1 MKKQAKTKF
10 LSILIALVMVLSCA
24 VPAFA
29 VEDDQLQSNAPEAT
43 EAVETTDL
51 QISPEAVENLTQSDV
66 TYKDGTYEGTGTGYK
81 NGAINLKV
89 TITGGKISK
98 VELVSQQG
106 QTFWDSKNVASLFDT
121 IVAANSPEV
130 EGVSG
135 ATLSSNGVKTAVR
148 DALSKAE
155 TTTPDPS
162 DDTVFDSGNGTKQ
175 NPYLIKTVAQLQAFA
190 KAVNGGETYQG
201 QYVSLNN
208 DLDLTGIDWTPI
220 GSSGVFKGIF
230 DGGSYTIENMTFGTE
245 TEPAEKENVGLFGDL
260 GDGGVIRNVGVKN
273 AVVYNTY
280 QGSQNIGLIAAGTGD
295 NSVVENCWATG
306 TITST
311 GRVTDDGKYSYIGGL
326 VAASGLKSL
335 IANSWSDV
343 TISSSSGTDNAVGG
357 IVGWTS
363 NNSVVINC
371 AAFGDISDT
380 SGNEGT
386 FSAVGGVVGYCNAAV
401 YACYSNSD
409 LHMDHSSYED
419 GADVP
424 IGGVV
429 GGNSCVAAA
438 YNCYFNKDAKQT
450 YYGGDAVT
458 DPLAVG
464 YDAVNWSASD
474 NTYCE
479 GLSAKEIQ
487 GDAIL
492 KKLTAALTADQLT
505 AAQTWFAK
513 ESLLKDGMTLDV
525 FLSMTESG
533 WNGWE
538 KGTDGR
544 LLPTGA
550 SSVLPEEPDY
560 FDGGDGS
567 KADPYVISSEE
578 HLRKFAAA
586 TVSGKLITVN
596 KYFKLGADIALNGD
610 WTPIHNFAGSF
621 DGDGHTVS
629 GMTIGTEASPVNQA
643 QVGFFDSL
651 PEGASVQNLNITGAA
666 IYAKTGSKFDDRLY
680 AGVLAGTVKSVKIDN
695 CTVQGSMVSAESGAF
710 TYSGGLVG
718 RTEGNTYLTNSIA
731 QVPVKAVCTAT
742 SAYAGGLIGYSSDS
756 NLVANCAALGN
767 VTASGVSSKYNNCT
781 AGGLIGYSSFLVE
794 NCYAAGNVTLSNSAT
809 SFDAYTGAL
818 LGKQAGGVAVDSHYD
833 AGCVLT
839 VNDAAAETVAA
850 VGDVKK
856 WDYADKNKIT
866 AEDTDAKAFVAT
878 MNAGIAETALAETDT
893 YLTSYPFNN
902 STNIFADVISV
913 RKTIALNNWALTGG
927 KVVFGE
933 AEAPIFASG
942 EGTQDN
948 PYIIKT
954 EAQLRAFAA
963 ATAEDTT
970 YSDCYVALDADI
982 ALQGEWTPIHS
993 FAGNFDGRNH
1003 TVSGLTIGTA
1013 SAPKELTSAGFFD
1026 YLGNT
1031 ATVSNLKLT
1040 GVAIYVQTA
1049 AAYGRCLAGA
1059 LVGGATGIGRNVT
1072 IDHCSVTGS
1081 MVSVKSD
1088 FYSYAGG
1095 MIGQLANDSV
1105 VTNCWADIAVSAIV
1119 PDTVSMGTS
1128 MAGGLIASNGRN
1140 GMIANCAALGNVT
1153 ASGVN
1158 ANANTGSF
1166 AGGLGGQLTG
1176 LIQNCYAAGNLSL
1189 TNKTKAVTPY
1199 VGGLVGQLSMGT
1211 AVDGYFNSKATATV
1225 NGEAATLDVLGAK
1238 TATSA
1243 THNIMGKTTGTTT
1256 FTATMNSG
1264 LSKAGMAAADAWLTS
1279 DEGNYEQVE
1288 LNAMRPAVWYG
1299 WTLQNNKVLLSAK
1312 AYEEPKDPVD
1322 VFDSGSGTEADPW
1335 IIKTAD
1341 QWSKFADS
1349 FSDTDYAG
1357 KYIALGAD
1365 ITLNKGQTPAG
1376 NVDAGLQTFKGVF
1389 DGRNHTVSGLEIG
1402 SASAPVQDTK
1412 PRMYFGLFAELENA
1426 TVKNLGVKDAKIY
1439 VTSEYSIMAGP
1450 LAGFTDNA
1458 TVDGCWATGTVV
1470 VKTTTSDMVEYNSYA
1485 GGLVGYSQYS
1495 NIVNSW
1501 TNTSLDA
1508 YCKTAN
1514 AEAGGIAGLTSF
1526 GLVANCYT
1534 LGDVSGETDRT
1545 VDDGGVAYLGGIAGC
1560 QASTLVNCYTTT
1572 NATARS
1578 WTQYVGAIAGMA
1590 TAISKTY
1597 DSYYS
1602 ENVKL
1607 TIVGST
1613 VNPPVAL
1620 GRTVPLGYNENGEFM
1635 SGALVDGLEALPA
1648 LNTKALADKLNANFS
1663 SFPAD
1668 TNTLGLS
1675 LKKWVVSD
1683 KLVTFGEETADVT
1696 YKPIAPPT
1704 QEVKYKDGTYY
1715 GRDTAENVIV
1725 AVTVED
1731 SKVTSA
1737 KIVSPENFDAANAK
1751 TILDAVVADQT
1762 VNDASNGSSDDKA
1775 LKGALVVAL
1784 NKALLGDTSGYDTA
1798 DPEKIFDGGEGTA
1811 AKPYQIRTADQL
1823 RAFAAAVNEDEHFDG
1838 EYIVLTADIDLAGSQ
1853 WVPVGNAGA
1862 HYFGGIFD
1870 GQNHK
1875 ISNMVIGTTAN
1886 PVDYVSSGLFACLD
1900 GAVVRNLGVQ
1910 NASIVAK
1917 RNDSTAVYGGIIAA
1931 VVDNSQT
1938 GGGCLIN
1945 NCTVSGSVSVSTMN
1959 QSYAGGI
1966 AGYTWHSIVTNCGA
1980 NVNLTTASSGNTAYG
1995 GGLVALD
2002 GFSIIANS
2010 YALGSITADAGVN
2023 SATIGGIAG
2032 MQAGVAGNVY
2042 ADMSL
2047 KTNNTTADIGSLVG
2061 RNTGIGV
2068 LSYGYYNNEKKLQ
2081 NGSVEQ
2087 DAKDVGVNVTMVTT
2101 GEIKN
2106 TEGKTGAYLH
2116 SQELADLLI
2125 HNQCEEESLR
2135 SDLSTGISGYG
2146 IVLREGAKI
2155 TIDNWKLDGTIVK
2168 QNNAPQVDDPAQE
2181 AVVAPEISP
2190 NGGSFTGSQKVTI
2203 TCATEGAEIYYT
2215 TDGSTPTTSSTL
2227 YSEPITLTATTTIK
2241 AIAVK
2246 DGMADSAVT
2255 TASFTKSTSGGGG
2268 GGGGTTTTYTVTVA
2282 KAQNGTVKADRSAA
2296 AAGQTVT
2303 VTVTP
2308 DSGYALDKIAVADS
2322 NGNAVTL
2329 KENSNGSYSFT
2340 MPSKNVTVTASFA
2353 KSGSNSGFRDVP
2365 EDAYFAEAV
2374 KWAVDKNITTGTS
2387 ATTFSPNES
2396 CTRAQMAV
2404 FLWRAA
2410 GSPEAKNASSFAD
2423 VAEDAYYAKAVAWA
2437 VENGITKGTDATHFS
2452 PEESC
2457 TRAQMATF
2465 LYRYAKTPAV
2475 KGDAPFADVAAD
2487 AYYAKAVAWAV
2498 ENGVTKGTDATHFS
2512 PDDDCTRA
2520 QIVTFLFRLLGK

>member
-29 VEDDQLQSNAPEAT
+29 VEDDQLQSNAPEVT

-66 TYKDGTYEGTGTGYK
+66 TYKDGIYEGTGTGFS

-98 VELVSQQG
+98 VELVSQEKQSYW
-106 QTFWDSKNVASLFDT
+106 TSKNVASLFDK
-121 IVAANSPEV
+121 IVEANSPEV

-135 ATLSSNGVKTAVR
+135 ATRSSEGVKAAVR

-230 DGGSYTIENMTFGTE
+230 DGGSYTIENMTFGTKA
-245 TEPAEKENVGLFGDL
+245 EPAEKENVGLFGDL

-280 QGSQNIGLIAAGTGD
+280 QGSQNIGLIASGAGQGI
-295 NSVVENCWATG
+295 VLENCWATG

-311 GRVTDDGKYSYIGGL
+311 GNLTDAERYSYIGGL
-326 VAASGLKSL
+326 IGSTSVKSL
-335 IANSWSDV
+335 IANCWANV
-343 TISSSSGTDNAVGG
+343 TIASSSGTENSVGG
-357 IVGWTS
+357 IVGSTG
-363 NNSVVINC
+363 NNSLVINC
-371 AAFGDISDT
+371 AAFGMIGDT
-380 SGNEGT
+380 SDGMVSGT
-386 FSAVGGVVGYCNAAV
+386 GGVVGFSAGAV
-401 YACYSNSD
+401 YACYSD
-409 LHMDHSSYED
+409 TALTREQSSYED
-419 GADVP
+419 GADVA

-429 GGNSCVAAA
+429 GGNASSAAA
-438 YNCYFNKDAKQT
+438 YSCYFNADAKQS
-450 YYGGDAVT
+450 YYDGEVAEPV
-458 DPLAVG
+458 AVG
-464 YDAVNWSASD
+464 ASYGYASD
-474 NTYCE
+474 NGNCE
-479 GLSAKEIQ
+479 GLSAADIQ

-492 KKLTAALTADQLT
+492 QKLTAALTADQLT
-505 AAQTWFAK
+505 TAQTWFAK
-513 ESLLKDGMTLDV
+513 NVFSSDSGMTLDI
-525 FLSMTESG
+525 FLSMTEGG

-550 SSVLPEEPDY
+550 STVLPEEPDY

-578 HLRKFAAA
+578 HLRKFAEA
-586 TVSGKLITVN
+586 TVNGKLITAN

-621 DGDGHTVS
+621 DGDNHTVS
-629 GMTIGTEASPVNQA
+629 GVTIGTEASPVDKTE
-643 QVGFFDSL
+643 VGFFDSL
-651 PEGASVQNLNITGAA
+651 PAGASVQSLNITGAA
-666 IYAKTGSKFDDRLY
+666 IYANASGKYDNAS
-680 AGVLAGTVKSVKIDN
+680 AGVLAGAVKSVKIDN
-695 CTVQGSMVSAESGAF
+695 CTVQGSMVSVNAGNFA
-710 TYSGGLVG
+710 YSGGLVG
-718 RTEGNTYLTNSIA
+718 QSTNDTYVSNCIA
-731 QVPVKAVCTAT
+731 DVPVKAVSAT
-742 SAYAGGLIGYSSDS
+742 NAVFAGGLLGKASDS
-756 NLVANCAALGN
+756 NLVVNCAALGN
-767 VTASGVSSKYNNCT
+767 VTASGVSSKYNNCA

-818 LGKQAGGVAVDSHYD
+818 IGKQGGGVAVDSHYD

-839 VNDAAAETVAA
+839 VNDTAAETVAA

-942 EGTQDN
+942 EGTQEN

-1031 ATVSNLKLT
+1031 ATVGNLKLT
-1040 GVAIYVQTA
+1040 GVAIYVQMTGM
-1049 AAYGRCLAGA
+1049 YNRCFAGA
-1059 LVGGATGIGRNVT
+1059 LVGGANSIGRNVT

-1081 MVSVKSD
+1081 AVSVKSES
-1088 FYSYAGG
+1088 YSFAGG
-1095 MIGQLANDSV
+1095 LIGQLANDAV
-1105 VTNCWADIAVSAIV
+1105 ITNCWADIPVSAIV
-1119 PDTVSMGTS
+1119 PETVSMGTS
-1128 MAGGLIASNGRN
+1128 MAGGLIASNGN
-1140 GMIANCAALGNVT
+1140 YSMIANCAALGNVM

-1158 ANANTGSF
+1158 FNANSSSY

-1279 DEGNYEQVE
+1279 DEGNYKQVE
-1288 LNAMRPAVWYG
+1288 LDAMRPAVWYG

-1412 PRMYFGLFAELENA
+1412 PQMYFGLFAELENA

-1545 VDDGGVAYLGGIAGC
+1545 VDDGGVAYLGGIVGC

-1762 VNDASNGSSDDKA
+1762 VNDASAGSSDDKA

-1823 RAFAAAVNEDEHFDG
+1823 RAFAAAVNEDEHFGG

-1875 ISNMVIGTTAN
+1875 ISNMVIGTAAN

-2010 YALGSITADAGVN
+2010 YALGSITAEAGVN

-2068 LSYGYYNNEKKLQ
+2068 LSYGYYNSEKKLQ

-2181 AVVAPEISP
+2181 AVAAPEISP

-2255 TASFTKSTSGGGG
+2255 TASFTKSTGGGG
-2268 GGGGTTTTYTVTVA
+2268 GGGGGTTTTTYTVTVA

-2340 MPSKNVTVTASFA
+2340 MPGKNVTVTASFA

-2387 ATTFSPNES
+2387 AITFSPDES

-2423 VAEDAYYAKAVAWA
+2423 VAADAYYAKAVAWA

-2498 ENGVTKGTDATHFS
+2498 ENGVTNGTDATHFS

-2520 QIVTFLFRLLGK
+2520 QIVTFLFRLLGE